1 MVKLNKKTWIIII
14 TAVVTAAVVLTSILL
29 ILGIN
34 NRSDSKVILSFNT
47 MGGDPIDDIKVKKG
61 TDIRSLELPEAQ
73 KEGMVFSAWYT
84 DESLTTEYYDTVGT
98 VDENI
103 TLYAGYSEYKGS
115 EHFVN
120 IYDVGETTLDIAP
133 DESIVLLSTVEL
145 TTDNFYDHIT
155 LTNKFEVSGG
165 AAPKLSV
172 TRGDQENM
180 YEVSPVGQWPEGG
193 MFELEAS
200 DGIKFLLTSDD
211 RVVNNDGAQVAASK
225 ATLLIDVTEEYKN
238 VSESDVIVEV
248 KASDYESFDAD
259 KLVIKASAVS
269 KYSFVEGM
277 ILKVM
282 QSDGTHQYIKAGKC
296 QTDQAGNVSI
306 AAEAAL
312 PGEVFSD
319 FEFAGKDDESFL
331 SDRFDEID
339 KQAVLS
345 SIVNNP
351 NFVILEDL
359 ATLSAVD
366 YANERGIANVG
377 GVVLLSG
384 TTMGDVSG
392 TVPLAYVGNFDL
404 IWEVVNGPEVLQLED
419 EYKLLRAGVTFD
431 IIFDDDTYARITLEL
446 QTGSCYGLLTRGSS
460 KKMLPISDI
469 WLNAR
474 LKADYVTVFKFNI
487 IMHDGDK
494 VYDASEEMNNFG
506 KKDADSLVA
515 EYKELINLDTDKLKI
530 LDEDIFTLTFSILEI
545 VVLRVPFGLEVEI
558 DLNGSFS
565 TELINRVAHFYG
577 INGSVMDGFDF
588 WDAHCWQ
595 MEYEN
600 TAYYGKFDISIGVR
614 GGVTVGLAGFDTLG
628 RFGLKAEIGVY
639 YQFLGYGYTSSSYES
654 WNKGLSSQNKNDSD
668 PDAEIKKDNRSS
680 TYTSE
685 TRGAMYNELGMYL
698 QFGMYV
704 ESEIFK
710 LKGELESPQIR
721 FKLMEQGTLYD
732 IYGTNTPL
740 LPIGFSSSTKEA
752 VETPL
757 IINEYGVPLAGSRYL
772 EIDYLDLKTGELITA
787 QMDVSDFRVKN
798 SAVIYY
804 DSGTGMIM
812 PRTSVSKNTRI
823 DGSIVL
829 RYTDDALYYIDGYQT
844 KVVRKNGDSEK
855 IEYIGAYT
863 ELEIPITYLPS
874 SISDDEE
881 LLDDVFTVDFTMGG
895 KSVKSLEVKYGSSI
909 YMTLRDQNIGLHD
922 YVMSGNQELLSDPD
936 ISLIRVPDDMY
947 YKAITTNVQIE
958 LETIC
963 YGVPISVKWRE
974 GAGDNVYH
982 STIYGYIVWCKNKLY
997 DELSEMAADPHENL
1011 KFVGWR
1017 DATTGEMIPEDRL
1030 VKRSDGKTLTV
1041 EAVYESDPVNVT
1053 VNIAALNDGIYSFD
1067 AATYTYTVNAG
1078 ENILT
1083 KLTANVGHSFRIADW
1098 AMYVTEF
1105 DKYAETFATSFY
1117 SDQTINIAWTEMEA
1131 KYKITFDPS
1140 GGSFSGSPNANLVN
1154 GAYELNCSE
1163 GFMFTRE
1170 FQEMIKPQKSDEIAS
1185 YYFVGWYYIDE
1196 NGEKAFG
1203 IKPAHEDRTY
1213 YAEWLAD
1220 EKYFTITLSAEG
1232 RVDGQTLSGTFVTG
1246 KTTHVYTLKYSEIQ
1260 ALAESIKNGYYD
1272 PILIPSAGEYVFDK
1286 WVFSSESNGNFIFNA
1301 AYKKGMISV
1310 TVLSRGQCG
1319 TELLDGTFPTGA
1331 VTSFTLTSGEWAEM
1345 RARIEA
1351 GDYSDLPVITP
1362 VSQDG
1367 IFDYWRVSKIS
1378 EIEYGISPVYK
1389 VNKEITVT
1397 ISAVGDCNGTAVQGT
1412 LSGSGTIVLRQQ
1424 EADAFVA
1431 KIYSADYSEMPT
1443 VTPESDEFTFAS
1455 WTVSYPSSGVYLITP
1470 VYKRGAFATVTIDLG
1485 RGSDSSSQSGVRTL
1499 TLDITG
1505 ETLAFS
1511 ISDHLKPTPSFSV
1524 NGYNES
1530 GRFTDY
1536 ACFEDEHYYYVFSTW
1551 KTSDGNTSWNL
1562 KHKDSITITAEYDKL
1577 PKAYCV
1583 ELTVDFSS
1591 AEKEIFLEDGRPT
1604 NYGSVS
1610 VWGAYGEAWSK
1621 FGLPTAIK
1629 QTASDST
1636 YTYEF
1641 SKWVSVDGGEEL
1653 NATVTGGGR
1662 YKAVFTKVDKP
1673 TPSNSVTITFD
1684 AGENGYFLST
1694 GNRYKTVEFEIG
1706 TLYDDVVSSLEK
1718 PIHNNEIYEFHDW
1731 IDWWYGQELD
1741 ESMSVSCVY
1750 WNTSRECLEGEEDL
1764 IQVFFDAGEG
1774 AYFEANYNGADLLV
1788 YPELDPRYFVH
1799 AWEEGTLFY
1808 SGEDPAD
1815 SGYTAGYTYDI
1826 AYFEQFVIVKDGQK
1840 YTAKWD
1846 ISAPFIYTWDVDKL
1860 VITYTELIPYVE

>member
-1 MVKLNKKTWIIII
+1 MSKLNKKTWIIIAASAVALALAI
-14 TAVVTAAVVLTSILL
+14 TAILL
-29 ILGIN
+29 AVG
-34 NRSDSKVILSFNT
+34 LSGNKNVTITFNT
-47 MGGDPIDDIKVKKG
+47 MGGDPIASIEVEKG
-61 TDIRSLELPEAQ
+61 TDVRSLELPEAQ
-73 KEGMVFSAWYT
+73 KVGMVFSAWYT
-84 DESLTTEYYDTVGT
+84 DESITTQYYDTDGIINS
-98 VDENI
+98 DI
-103 TLYAGYSEYKGS
+103 TLYAGYSEYEESKS
-115 EHFVN
+115 FVN

-133 DESIVLLSTVEL
+133 DESIVLLSPVEL
-145 TTDNFYDHIT
+145 TTDNFYEYIT
-155 LTNKFEVSGG
+155 LTNKLEVSGG
-165 AAPKLSV
+165 GAPQLSV
-172 TRGDQENM
+172 TKGDRENM
-180 YEVSPVGQWPEGG
+180 YNVSPVGKWPDGG

-200 DGIKFLLTSDD
+200 DGIKFVLTSDD
-211 RVVNNDGAQVAASK
+211 GVVNNDGAEVAASK
-225 ATLLIDVTEEYKN
+225 ATLLIDITEEYKSI
-238 VSESDVIVEV
+238 SESNIIVKVE
-248 KASDYESFDAD
+248 AADYESFDAD

-269 KYSFVEGM
+269 KYSPVEGM
-277 ILKVM
+277 ILKVI
-282 QSDGTHQYIKAGKC
+282 QGDGSHQYIKAGKC
-296 QTDQAGNVSI
+296 QTDQAGNVTI
-306 AAEAAL
+306 AVETAL
-312 PGEVFSD
+312 PGEVFSE

-339 KQAVLS
+339 KQEVLS

-366 YANERGIANVG
+366 YVNERGIADVG

-392 TVPLAYVGNFDL
+392 AVPLAYVGNFDL
-404 IWEVVNGPEVLQLED
+404 IWEVTSGPEVLQLED
-419 EYKLLRAGVTFD
+419 EYKLMRTGVSFD

-460 KKMLPISDI
+460 KKMLPILDI

-515 EYKELINLDTDKLKI
+515 EYKELIKLDTDKLKI
-530 LDEDIFTLTFSILEI
+530 LDEDIFTLTFNILEI

-577 INGSVMDGFDF
+577 VNGSVRDGFDF

-614 GGVTVGLAGFDTLG
+614 GGVTIGLAGFDTLG

-654 WNKGLSSQNKNDSD
+654 WNTGLGNSGNNDLD
-668 PDAEIKKDNRSS
+668 PDAEIKKDNKSS

-685 TRGAMYNELGMYL
+685 TRGAMYNELGLYL

-721 FKLMEQGTLYD
+721 IKLMEQGTLYD
-732 IYGTNTPL
+732 VKGTNTPL
-740 LPIGFSSSTKEA
+740 LPIGFGASSKA
-752 VETPL
+752 AAETPL
-757 IINEYGVPLAGSRYL
+757 VINEYGVPLALSPYL
-772 EIDYLDLKTGELITA
+772 EIDYLNLKTGEVITA
-787 QMDVSDFRVKN
+787 QMDVSDFRVR
-798 SAVIYY
+798 SSSVIYY

-812 PRTSVSKNTRI
+812 PRTSASKNARI

-844 KVVRKNGDSEK
+844 KLVRKNGDSEK
-855 IEYIGAYT
+855 IEYLGAYT
-863 ELEIPITYLPS
+863 ELEIPITYLPM
-874 SISDDEE
+874 SISDNADR
-881 LLDDVFTVDFTMGG
+881 LDDVLTVDFTLGG
-895 KSVKSLEVKYGSSI
+895 KSVKSLDVKYGSSI
-909 YMTLRDQNIGLHD
+909 YMTLRDKNVYLHD
-922 YVMSGNQELLSDPD
+922 YVMSGDQELLSDPD
-936 ISLIRVPDDMY
+936 ISMIYVPDAMY
-947 YKAITTNVQIE
+947 YTPITENVQIE
-958 LETIC
+958 IEVEC

-974 GAGDNVYH
+974 GADGNIYH
-982 STIYGYIVWCKNKLY
+982 STIQGYMVWCKNKLY

-1017 DATTGEMIPEDRL
+1017 DATTGEMIPEDRI
-1030 VKRSDGKTLTV
+1030 VKRSDGRTLTV
-1041 EAVYESDPVNVT
+1041 EAVYEGDPITIT
-1053 VNIAALNDGIYSFD
+1053 VNIEALNDGMYSF
-1067 AATYTYTVNAG
+1067 AGTTYTYTVNAG
-1078 ENILT
+1078 ESILT
-1083 KLTANVGHSFRIADW
+1083 KLTADVGHSFRIADW

-1105 DKYAETFATSFY
+1105 EKYAETFAASFY
-1117 SDQTINIAWTEMEA
+1117 SDQTINISWTEMEA
-1131 KYKITFDPS
+1131 KYKVTFDPS

-1170 FQEMIKPQKSDEIAS
+1170 FQEIIKPQKSDDIAS
-1185 YYFVGWYYIDE
+1185 YYFVGWYYIKE

-1203 IKPAHEDRTY
+1203 IKPAYENRTY

-1220 EKYFTITLSAEG
+1220 EKYFTITLNAEG
-1232 RVDGQTLSGTFVTG
+1232 TADGKTMTGTFVTG

-1260 ALAESIKNGYYD
+1260 ALAESIKNGYFD
-1272 PILIPSAGEYVFDK
+1272 PILIPAAGEYVFDK
-1286 WVFSSESNGNFIFNA
+1286 WVFTSESNGNHIFNA
-1301 AYKKGMISV
+1301 TYKKGMISV

-1319 TELLDGTFPTGA
+1319 SEMLDGTFPSGA
-1331 VTSFTLTSGEWAEM
+1331 VTSFTLTSAEWADM
-1345 RARIEA
+1345 KARIEA

-1389 VNKEITVT
+1389 ENKEITIT
-1397 ISAVGDCNGTAVQGT
+1397 ISAIGDCNGTAVRGT
-1412 LSGSGTIVLRQQ
+1412 LSGSGTIVLRQR
-1424 EADAFVA
+1424 EADAFIEKV
-1431 KIYSADYSEMPT
+1431 YSADYSEMPT

-1455 WTVSYPSSGVYLITP
+1455 WKVSYPSSTEYLITP
-1470 VYKRGAFATVTIDLG
+1470 IYARGAFATVTIDLG
-1485 RGSDSSSQSGVRTL
+1485 RGSDSSSQSGSRTL
-1499 TLDITG
+1499 TLEITG
-1505 ETLAFS
+1505 ETFAFS
-1511 ISDHLKPTPSFSV
+1511 ISDHLEPTPLFSV
-1524 NGYNES
+1524 NGYNEN

-1536 ACFEDEHYYYVFSTW
+1536 ACFEDEHYYYVFSGW
-1551 KTSDGNTSWNL
+1551 NTSDGKTSWSL
-1562 KHKDSITITAEYDKL
+1562 KHGDSITLTAEYSKL
-1577 PKAYCV
+1577 PKAYCI
-1583 ELTVDFSS
+1583 ELTVDINS
-1591 AEKEIFLEDGRPT
+1591 AEKEIFTENGRPT

-1610 VWGAYGEAWSK
+1610 VWGAYGESWSK

-1629 QTASDST
+1629 QTMFDSD

-1641 SKWVSVDGGEEL
+1641 TKWVSVDTGDEL
-1653 NATVTGGGR
+1653 SATVTGGGR
-1662 YKAVFTKVDKP
+1662 YKAVFNKVAKP
-1673 TPSNSVTITFD
+1673 EAPNSVTVTFD

-1694 GNRYKTVEFEIG
+1694 GSRYKAVEFAIG
-1706 TLYDDVVSSLEK
+1706 TLYDDIVNTLEK
-1718 PIHNNEIYEFHDW
+1718 PIHNNAIYEFHDW
-1731 IDWWYGQELD
+1731 IDWWYGQKLD
-1741 ESMSVSCVY
+1741 ESMSVMCAY
-1750 WNTSRECLEGEEDL
+1750 WNTSRGCLEGEEDL

-1774 AYFEANYNGADLLV
+1774 AYFEANYNAVGLLV

-1799 AWEEGTLFY
+1799 GWEEGTLFY
-1808 SGEDPAD
+1808 SGADPAD
-1815 SGYTAGYTYDI
+1815 SGYTAGYTYEI
-1826 AYFEQFVIVKDGQK
+1826 SYFEHFVIVKDGK
-1840 YTAKWD
+1840 RYTAKWNL
-1846 ISAPFIYTWDVDKL
+1846 PEQLIYTWNIDKT
-1860 VITYTELIPYVE
+1860 VITYTELIPYGE